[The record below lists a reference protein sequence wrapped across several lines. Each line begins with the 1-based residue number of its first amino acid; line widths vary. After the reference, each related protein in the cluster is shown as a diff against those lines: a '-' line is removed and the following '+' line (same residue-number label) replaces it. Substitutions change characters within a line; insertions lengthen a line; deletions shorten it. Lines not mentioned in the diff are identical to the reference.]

1 MIIFLIFIGNCLS
14 DWFGNYIYPLTR
26 FLLWSI
32 SQFPPASATSFYWNV
47 NNAIS
52 GMGLEF
58 PDHCS
63 YFLLVISRYRIPWPR
78 DSILQGRSPTGD
90 GLWLMTP
97 GADGQCQAYH
107 YHHQLPG
114 TAEYTGTLWKQIISR
129 KQVDQIFSDFIHI
142 LHQTLFYPCSLNLCD
157 IVF

>member
-1 MIIFLIFIGNCLS
+1 MEIVCLTDS
-14 DWFGNYIYPLTR
+14 VTRYIYPRTR

-32 SQFPPASATSFYWNV
+32 SQFPPASATSFNWNV

-63 YFLLVISRYRIPWPR
+63 YFWLVISRYRIPGHVTLSCKESNRWWVVIN
-78 DSILQGRSPTGD
+78 DS
-90 GLWLMTP
+90 

-114 TAEYTGTLWKQIISR
+114 TAEYTRTLWKQIISR

-142 LHQTLFYPCSLNLCD
+142 LHQNLSLSMFIKSVRHCIFMN
-157 IVF
+157 VEH